1 MGGIAILSIGQPLV
15 GGCSLYTYNIAYL
28 KLCCK
33 GFLWPGIR
41 NPAVPA
47 IIHKSWQNH
56 AYLPFTFPKLGYIIL
71 TTKGFIRISDK
82 GKVRHPSLPKPKRA
96 QQRINWENWT
106 VSWQHNMLNRAAGGR
121 ALAQSETLTERV
133 VLMVSWNDIFTFV
146 IMMVA
151 ILTYI
156 DNHRHKK

>member
-1 MGGIAILSIGQPLV
+1 
-15 GGCSLYTYNIAYL
+15 
-28 KLCCK
+28 
-33 GFLWPGIR
+33 
-41 NPAVPA
+41 
-47 IIHKSWQNH
+47 
-56 AYLPFTFPKLGYIIL
+56 
-71 TTKGFIRISDK
+71 
-82 GKVRHPSLPKPKRA
+82 
-96 QQRINWENWT
+96 
-106 VSWQHNMLNRAAGGR
+106 MLNRAAGGR